1 MKQYEKP
8 VCLRMEIGA
17 GDVIR
22 TSGLAEADHSD
33 DVVRDIWGIPT
44 V

>member
-1 MKQYEKP
+1 MKRYETP
-8 VCLRMEIGA
+8 VCLRMGIGA
-17 GDVIR
+17 EDVIR
-22 TSGLAEADHSD
+22 TSGLVEADHSD